1 MSQHYRVWY
10 AQYYLQTRFFK
21 LKEVGRKQQ
30 QILTVNRTFLSC
42 AHTEKQSVTEE
53 EQGHVESNGL
63 SQGKH
68 RKWQKDHNF
77 VSSAPVPFLLVTLS
91 DPSSVF
97 LLVLGLRMMSLTRV
111 ARWEQRHKLGLKHSL
126 PSLCL
131 SVNSCWYLPTTS
143 FTSPL
148 LIYFI
153 LITST
158 YCLRF
163 AYPPPL
169 VPGILLSL
177 QPSINPP
184 SLTPLT
190 FPECNETQ
198 VLIAIHQSHKEMS
211 WGLEWELV
219 KLQKAFNRDDRW

>member
-1 MSQHYRVWY
+1 MVCLK
-10 AQYYLQTRFFK
+10 ANTGKDKKITIFFLQ
-21 LKEVGRKQQ
+21 LW
-30 QILTVNRTFLSC
+30 FLSSWWLC
-42 AHTEKQSVTEE
+42 LTPALFFS
-53 EQGHVESNGL
+53 
-63 SQGKH
+63 
-68 RKWQKDHNF
+68 WC
-77 VSSAPVPFLLVTLS
+77 LLWEWCH
-91 DPSSVF
+91 
-97 LLVLGLRMMSLTRV
+97 
-111 ARWEQRHKLGLKHSL
+111 WEQRHKLGLKHSL

-169 VPGILLSL
+169 VPAILLSL

-198 VLIAIHQSHKEMS
+198 VLIAIHQTTKRCHEGWIGS
-211 WGLEWELV
+211 
-219 KLQKAFNRDDRW
+219 